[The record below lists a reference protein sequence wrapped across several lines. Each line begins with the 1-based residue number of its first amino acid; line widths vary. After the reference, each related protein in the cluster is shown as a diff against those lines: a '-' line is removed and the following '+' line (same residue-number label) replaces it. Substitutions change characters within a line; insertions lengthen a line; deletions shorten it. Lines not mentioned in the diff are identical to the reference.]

1 MINGT
6 NDSSIKIWKNKKLM
20 GARTRLGQKWKHHA
34 KLKKQ
39 NEKEMD
45 YGLWM
50 REKIWQCSRI
60 IATNY
65 YHGSHHRPLN
75 SFILSPL
82 IY

>member
-45 YGLWM
+45 YG
-50 REKIWQCSRI
+50 
-60 IATNY
+60 
-65 YHGSHHRPLN
+65 
-75 SFILSPL
+75 
-82 IY
+82 

>member
-20 GARTRLGQKWKHHA
+20 GARTRLGHKWKHHA

-45 YGLWM
+45 YG
-50 REKIWQCSRI
+50 
-60 IATNY
+60 
-65 YHGSHHRPLN
+65 
-75 SFILSPL
+75 
-82 IY
+82 